1 MVELFREMVGGQVE
15 GKIFSYPE
23 NLKALKILIAAK

>member
-1 MVELFREMVGGQVE
+1 MVGGKVD
-15 GKIFSYPE
+15 GKLFSYPE